1 MQKLTSVQLLALVT
15 TMMVVASFLHT
26 WFTV

>member
-15 TMMVVASFLHT
+15 TMMIVASFLHT